1 MSNFINYIKSLG
13 FTPAKCLKTL
23 VIFVAI
29 ILATLVA
36 YKGTM
41 FIVTASETIASYET
55 VLQKHK
61 SENLAL
67 LAENKLL
74 KSKNSQLKIIIEQKQ
89 NEVVAYE
96 ELKEQIKQVEDKVV
110 MLNIEIVQSQETIL
124 KLTETNKVLTRELK
138 QAQELIKQ
146 LSRVKEKGDK
156 NEAYYNNLANTIFG

>member
-1 MSNFINYIKSLG
+1 
-13 FTPAKCLKTL
+13 
-23 VIFVAI
+23 VAI